1 MKNIFPFFTAVIF
14 ISLLFVACGPTS
26 EDAAKYNDALVA
38 QEAKVLNAEM
48 VLTTALIKNQPA
60 AVIDTAYN
68 KLTKQLKLSTDS
80 VKNAASF
87 GGASTLKDAL
97 LELFAT
103 YNTVTTT
110 DYPEIIKLNKIND
123 TVATLAEDFDKKI
136 KITDRIDSVLNGA
149 VDKFEK
155 VHWDFAK
162 KYRLDFTEKDQAPA
176 EEKKKQ

>member
-1 MKNIFPFFTAVIF
+1 MKNIFPYLVTLFFACMF
-14 ISLLFVACGPTS
+14 FSCGPTS

-48 VLTTALIKNQPA
+48 TLTSALIKNQPS

-68 KLTKQLKLSTDS
+68 KLVKQLNASTDS

-87 GGASTLKDAL
+87 DGGTTLKDAL
-97 LELFAT
+97 LDLFTT
-103 YNTVTTT
+103 YNTVTTK

-123 TVATLAEDFDKKI
+123 TLVTLAEDFDKKI
-136 KITDRIDSVLNGA
+136 AITDRIDSILNGA

-162 KYRLDFTEKDQAPA
+162 KYRLDFTEKEQTVTEA
-176 EEKKKQ
+176 KKK